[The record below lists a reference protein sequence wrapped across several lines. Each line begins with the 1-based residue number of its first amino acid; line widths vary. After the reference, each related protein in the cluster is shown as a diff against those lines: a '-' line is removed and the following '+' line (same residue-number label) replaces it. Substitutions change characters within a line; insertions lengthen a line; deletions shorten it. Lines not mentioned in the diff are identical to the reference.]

1 MGRRR
6 KVPERKKRYGWL
18 VLATIAAW
26 LVVIL
31 MFLFVDPEN
40 IKNLVIPGSYLLF
53 VLMAG
58 LSVFLLLTI
67 VLLSAKRALWWTAGL
82 VVFFYLRVCGMGNL
96 LNAVLLLGVIVCGE
110 LYGEMEKMSYTS
122 NRASFKPKTQQNSG
136 ESNQTNADR
145 DPL

>member
-1 MGRRR
+1 
-6 KVPERKKRYGWL
+6 
-18 VLATIAAW
+18 
-26 LVVIL
+26 